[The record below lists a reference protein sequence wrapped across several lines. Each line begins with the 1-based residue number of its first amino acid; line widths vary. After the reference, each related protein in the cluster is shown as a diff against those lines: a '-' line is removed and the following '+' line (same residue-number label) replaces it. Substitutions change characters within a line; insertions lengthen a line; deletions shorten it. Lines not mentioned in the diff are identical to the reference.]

1 MKDLIIIPTYNER
14 QNIVPLIQEIFRVV
28 PGVFVLVV
36 DDNSPDGTAD
46 AVRAMQQSFQN
57 VQLLVREKKEGLG
70 KAYIHAFRVVL
81 ADENVR
87 SIITM
92 DADFS
97 HQPRYLPELLQ
108 ASEHYDVVIGSRYV
122 RGGGVEGWELWRR
135 VLSMCANMYC
145 RMITR
150 MPITDCTGGF
160 NLIHASLLRKIDFSD
175 MDSSGYAFL
184 QELKYM
190 LYRAD
195 AKITEVP
202 IVFKNRTMGESKITS
217 HIVREG
223 VIAPW
228 KMIFKIR

>member
-14 QNIVPLIQEIFRVV
+14 ENIVPLVQEIFRAV
-28 PGVFVLVV
+28 PGIFVLVV

-46 AVRAMQQSFQN
+46 AVRDMQGAFPN
-57 VQLLVREKKEGLG
+57 VQVLVREKKEGLG
-70 KAYIHAFRVVL
+70 RAYIHAFHVAL
-81 ADENVR
+81 ADESVR
-87 SIITM
+87 NIITM

-97 HQPRYLPELLQ
+97 HQPRYLPEFLK
-108 ASEHYDVVIGSRYV
+108 ASERYDVVIGSRYV

-135 VLSMCANMYC
+135 VLSKCANMYC

-160 NLIHASLLRKIDFSD
+160 NLIRASLLRKIDFSG

-190 LYRAD
+190 LYRAG
-195 AKITEVP
+195 ATFTEVP
-202 IVFKNRTMGESKITS
+202 IIFKNRTMGESKITS
-217 HIVREG
+217 HIVWEG

-228 KMIFKIR
+228 KMIWKMR

>member
-1 MKDLIIIPTYNER
+1 MKDLVILPTYNER
-14 QNIVPLIQEIFRVV
+14 ENIVPLVQEIFRAV

-46 AVRAMQQSFQN
+46 AVRGMQRSFPN

-70 KAYIHAFRVVL
+70 KAYIHAFRVAL
-81 ADENVR
+81 ADASVR

-97 HQPRYLPELLQ
+97 HQPRYLPELLK
-108 ASEHYDVVIGSRYV
+108 ASEQYDVVIGSRYV
-122 RGGGVEGWELWRR
+122 RGGGVEGWEAWRR
-135 VLSMCANMYC
+135 VLSICANMYC
-145 RMITR
+145 RLITR
-150 MPITDCTGGF
+150 MPIADCTGGF
-160 NLIHASLLRKIDFSD
+160 NVIRTSLLRKIDFAE

-190 LYRAD
+190 LFRAG
-195 AKITEVP
+195 AVLTEVP

-217 HIVREG
+217 HIMREG

>member
-14 QNIVPLIQEIFRVV
+14 ENIVLLIQEIFRAV

-46 AVRAMQQSFQN
+46 AVRGMQGELPN
-57 VQLLVREKKEGLG
+57 VHLLVRDKKEGLG
-70 KAYIHAFRVVL
+70 KAYIHAFHIAL
-81 ADENVR
+81 GDENVR
-87 SIITM
+87 NIITM

-97 HQPRYLPELLQ
+97 HQPRYL
-108 ASEHYDVVIGSRYV
+108 SEFLKESEKYDVVIGSRYV

-135 VLSMCANMYC
+135 VLSICANAYC
-145 RMITR
+145 RLITR
-150 MPITDCTGGF
+150 IPITDCTGGF
-160 NLIHASLLRKIDFSD
+160 NLIRASFLRKIDFAG

-190 LYRAD
+190 LFRAG
-195 AKITEVP
+195 ASFTEVP

-228 KMIFKIR
+228 KMIFKMR

>member
-1 MKDLIIIPTYNER
+1 MKDVIIIPTYNER

-46 AVRAMQQSFQN
+46 AVRNMQEAFPN

-70 KAYIHAFRVVL
+70 KAYIHAFRVAL

-97 HQPRYLPELLQ
+97 HQPRYLPELLT
-108 ASEHYDVVIGSRYV
+108 ASEKRDVVIGSRYV
-122 RGGGVEGWELWRR
+122 RGGGVEGWEAWRR
-135 VLSMCANMYC
+135 VLSICANIYC
-145 RMITR
+145 RLITR
-150 MPITDCTGGF
+150 MPIFDCTGGF
-160 NLIHASLLRKIDFSD
+160 NVIRTSFLRKIDFAG

-190 LYRAD
+190 LHRAG
-195 AKITEVP
+195 ATFTEVP
-202 IVFKNRTMGESKITS
+202 IVFKNRVMGESKITS
-217 HIVREG
+217 HIMREG
-223 VIAPW
+223 VVAPW
-228 KMIFKIR
+228 KMIFRMR